1 MRLFTP
7 IGARGESNFT
17 RKACRVSNG
26 VNAGVEGRH
35 KPGAKWA
42 LERQALSNVT
52 YASVLRTKRLARR
65 RFTQRN
71 HSAEGDLSG
80 FSLNTNSSL
89 TQIGPMLNLRVCYQ
103 SKY

>member
-52 YASVLRTKRLARR
+52 YASVLRTKAIGAEEVYTTKPECRR
-65 RFTQRN
+65 R
-71 HSAEGDLSG
+71 
-80 FSLNTNSSL
+80 
-89 TQIGPMLNLRVCYQ
+89 PVWV
-103 SKY
+103 